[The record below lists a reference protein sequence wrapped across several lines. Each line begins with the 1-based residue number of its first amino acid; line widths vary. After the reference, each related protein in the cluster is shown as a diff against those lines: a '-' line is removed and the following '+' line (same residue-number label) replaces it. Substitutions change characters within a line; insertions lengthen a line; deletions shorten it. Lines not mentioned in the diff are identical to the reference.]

1 MNSCVNLLFSSET
14 MPWPTFMVG
23 LFYILSMLQI
33 LYQKHISVCDFYR
46 NAIGSAEEVFVFLKV
61 RNNS

>member
-1 MNSCVNLLFSSET
+1 MTRFHYS
-14 MPWPTFMVG
+14 VG
-23 LFYILSMLQI
+23 EDGAIMDVFPAP
-33 LYQKHISVCDFYR
+33 ISVCDFYR